1 LREEDLIEQL
11 TKLFDK
17 IEINDFG
24 IQVKFEDELKRF
36 NKFQKGVLGISN
48 KKQHHE
54 DVEMKTYAIYIL
66 KHGTKEEK
74 RELMSCFRSKI
85 RITKGVVEIN

>member
-1 LREEDLIEQL
+1 MTFIYWRE
-11 TKLFDK
+11 
-17 IEINDFG
+17 NSFG
-24 IQVKFEDELKRF
+24 VKVKFEEKL
-36 NKFQKGVLGISN
+36 KGVLGISN

-85 RITKGVVEIN
+85 RITKGVVEIDK

>member
-1 LREEDLIEQL
+1 MSIIFTPERQKYLH
-11 TKLFDK
+11 K
-17 IEINDFG
+17 I
-24 IQVKFEDELKRF
+24 F
-36 NKFQKGVLGISN
+36 NKFQKGLLGISN

-54 DVEMKTYAIYIL
+54 DVEMKTYAVYIL

-85 RITKGVVEIN
+85 RITKGVVEIDK